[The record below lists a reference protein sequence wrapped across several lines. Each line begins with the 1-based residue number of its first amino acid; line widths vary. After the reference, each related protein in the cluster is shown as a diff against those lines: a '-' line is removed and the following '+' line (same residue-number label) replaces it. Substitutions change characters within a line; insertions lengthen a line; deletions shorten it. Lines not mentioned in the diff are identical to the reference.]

1 MGGPPRLTELRGL
14 WVPTIFLY
22 QLLHLRED
30 CLGERARPVL
40 RLPPFLDVNE
50 DAEDVLPEAPSVDMP
65 VDVPDPILL
74 LVFGPDGGLDV
85 EDYVRVVLLARLH
98 LAEDDVAYANLAG
111 LLLDG
116 VDSPLF
122 CYLIDWVESAAI
134 VRLDEGP
141 HRIAR

>member
-1 MGGPPRLTELRGL
+1 MGGPPRLTELLGL
-14 WVPTIFLY
+14 SPATLLY
-22 QLLHLRED
+22 QRLHLRED

-50 DAEDVLPEAPSVDMP
+50 DAEDVLPEAPSVDIP
-65 VDVPDPILL
+65 ADVPDPILL

-85 EDYVRVVLLARLH
+85 EHYVGVVLLARLH
-98 LAEDDVAYANLAG
+98 LAEDDVAYANLGG

-116 VDSPLF
+116 ADSILF
-122 CYLIDWVESAAI
+122 CYLLDWVESAGV